1 MILWDFYRGSGR
13 GFSRK
18 KNAATITASIG
29 AGLPVLMVVMCG
41 GVPNVIRS
49 SSRHAEMR
57 VIFMQKIVRNDV
69 KLPAQGKQPRKK
81 RSGKG
86 RK

>member
-1 MILWDFYRGSGR
+1 
-13 GFSRK
+13 
-18 KNAATITASIG
+18 
-29 AGLPVLMVVMCG
+29 
-41 GVPNVIRS
+41 
-49 SSRHAEMR
+49 MR